1 MANNISFQAMGN
13 AVAVVASSANTQSAV
28 ATITA
33 NTPCQ
38 QYLLTNQDTANIAFV
53 QLSASSTFNTAI
65 PLTGTSQQVIP
76 VLPFDQKTITAIQV
90 SSTSNVYARVI
101 STGTATVYIVPG
113 EGL

>member
-1 MANNISFQAMGN
+1 
-13 AVAVVASSANTQSAV
+13 
-28 ATITA
+28 
-33 NTPCQ
+33 
-38 QYLLTNQDTANIAFV
+38 LTNQDTANIAFV